1 MAEQRDARC
10 AGGPGYIFE
19 ALRTFEPAVAEP
31 ACQLLLVGS
40 EDVDSEHSMTI
51 DRGKGGGLPIDTDQ
65 HAGRACA
72 QRCQR
77 RHSHA
82 RDVLVA
88 ARGDDADATR
98 KTTHDGTKLV
108 LDFVAAVDQM
118 NVRLSHLSLLASRL
132 PGLELD
138 PSARRS

>member
-40 EDVDSEHSMTI
+40 EDVDSKHPMTL
-51 DRGKGGGLPIDTDQ
+51 DRGKGGSLPIDADQ
-65 HAGRACA
+65 HAGWARA
-72 QRCQR
+72 QRRQR
-77 RHSHA
+77 RHRHA

-88 ARGDDADATR
+88 PRGDDADAAR
-98 KTTHDGTKLV
+98 KTTHHGTKLV
-108 LDFVAAVDQM
+108 L
-118 NVRLSHLSLLASRL
+118 
-132 PGLELD
+132 E
-138 PSARRS
+138 